1 MAVKMMNILIDRVEF
16 ENKGSELMLRTIV
29 IELQKSDQLYQIV
42 LPRGVYLQNI
52 GYCVENNILP
62 LYGKL
67 NSVKSKIYHRVFKR
81 HPYILPSE
89 IDVILD
95 AAGLRFTDEAR
106 LYYKNDTENL
116 KKYYQSFTKPS
127 LKIFFLPQ
135 SFGPFKEDWS
145 QQQIKIVFNKAA
157 YLYPREQISLAHL
170 QEVFGRTTKIAVAP
184 DFTCLYKPDVPMA
197 KLLPLNTAIII
208 VPNTRMITHG
218 QSEDGEYMLFLKSIV
233 QNLIDK
239 REQVIL
245 LNHQGDADEKILLD
259 LNTSLSVQLPILTN
273 LNAIEVK
280 AIIGRAKLLISSR
293 FHGVVSGL
301 SQGVPTL
308 CTGWSHKYGE
318 LLKDYEMSSICQLN
332 IGDIESSYQVVLEAL
347 ECPENYR
354 PNQMIIE
361 TLENRSKQMF
371 KEVFEKM

>member
-1 MAVKMMNILIDRVEF
+1 MMNILIDRVEF

-29 IELQKSDQLYQIV
+29 NELKLHYGSCQIV
-42 LPRGVYLQNI
+42 LHRGVYLQNV
-52 GYCVENNILP
+52 GYCTENNILP
-62 LYGKL
+62 LYDSL
-67 NSVKSKIYHRVFKR
+67 RTFKSKIYHRIFKR
-81 HPYILPSE
+81 HPYVLKAE

-95 AAGLRFTDEAR
+95 AAGLRFTDEASF
-106 LYYKNDTENL
+106 YKNDTGKL

-135 SFGPFKEDWS
+135 SFGPFREDWS
-145 QQQIKIVFNKAA
+145 QQQIKIVFNKAF
-157 YLYPREQISLAHL
+157 YLYPREQVSLTHL
-170 QEVFGRTTKIAVAP
+170 EEVFGRTPKIAVAP

-218 QSEDGEYMLFLKSIV
+218 QSEDGEYMLFLKIIT
-233 QNLIDK
+233 QRLIDK
-239 REQVIL
+239 GENIFL

-308 CTGWSHKYGE
+308 CTGWTHKYGE
-318 LLKDYEMSSICQLN
+318 LLKDYEMSSTCQLN
-332 IGDIESSYQVVLEAL
+332 IGNIESSYQVVLEAL
-347 ECPENYR
+347 ECPENYKAN
-354 PNQMIIE
+354 PMIIKD
-361 TLENRSKQMF
+361 LENFSKQMF
-371 KEVFEKM
+371 EDIFSQM